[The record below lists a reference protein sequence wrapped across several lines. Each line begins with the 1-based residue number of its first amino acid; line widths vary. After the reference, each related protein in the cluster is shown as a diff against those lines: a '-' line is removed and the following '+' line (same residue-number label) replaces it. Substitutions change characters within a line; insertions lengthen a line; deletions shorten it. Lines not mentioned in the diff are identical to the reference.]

1 MSDSFHFP
9 RLANSEAPGS
19 STELLEQV
27 YQELRSLAV
36 ARMAREAPGQTLQ
49 ATALVHE
56 AWIQLVGEGDRTW
69 ENRAHF
75 FGAAAEAM
83 RRILVDVAR
92 KKSRYKRGGDK
103 QRVDLMEV
111 DVADDSPPE
120 EILRINEALEQL
132 EREDSEQARIVVLK
146 FFGGMTNE
154 EVAAFLG
161 IGERTVYRH
170 WVCAKARL
178 FRLVNQD
185 AGDEPNG

>member
-1 MSDSFHFP
+1 MSEDFHFP
-9 RLANSEAPGS
+9 RLANSDAPGS
-19 STELLEQV
+19 SSELLEQV
-27 YQELRSLAV
+27 YQELRTLAA

-92 KKSRYKRGGDK
+92 KKARFKRGGDK
-103 QRVDLMEV
+103 QRVDLIES
-111 DVADDSPPE
+111 DVVDDSPPE

-132 EREDSEQARIVVLK
+132 EREDPEQARIVVLK

-154 EVAAFLG
+154 EVAAFLN

-170 WVCAKARL
+170 WVCAKVRL
-178 FRLVNQD
+178 FRLM
-185 AGDEPNG
+185 